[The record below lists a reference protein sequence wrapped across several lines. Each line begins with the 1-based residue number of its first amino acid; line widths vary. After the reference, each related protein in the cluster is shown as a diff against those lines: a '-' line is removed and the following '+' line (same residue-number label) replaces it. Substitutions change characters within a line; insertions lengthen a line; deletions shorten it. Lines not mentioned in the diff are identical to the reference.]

1 MTNRAVGWATGAFV
15 ALGGTVAVVAL
26 GSDSRTLIVRA
37 LALGSVWLAGF
48 VGGFSAWL
56 VGRGAPG
63 SVSWRS
69 AVVNTVVG
77 VVIGVG
83 SLVLLW
89 ATVFVVGAEVFAHS
103 NFVW

>member
-1 MTNRAVGWATGAFV
+1 V

-37 LALGSVWLAGF
+37 FALGSVWLAGL
-48 VGGFSAWL
+48 VAGFSAWL

-63 SVSWRS
+63 SVSWPS
-69 AVVNTVVG
+69 AVVNTMIG
-77 VVIGVG
+77 VVIGAG

-89 ATVFVVGAEVFAHS
+89 AIIFVVGAEIFAHS